1 MATSSMRQQTACR
14 TLAALGPLVLTAQQS
29 SPMAKTYGI
38 IVRRLHSGPQN
49 GRGANINWME
59 WARDHGNT
67 NVYGKAVVDAY
78 FSAKTNEEI
87 KAANEM
93 ALPEGYNNAIRA
105 LGQQVYALAK
115 HCVVE
120 GYKAKGVR
128 LPAMYMAYLSKKAQ
142 NTDAKTAGEPS
153 SSTSKL
159 EETQDLTEGAA
170 VSCDPATSEDKS
182 YLTDKEFDLV
192 KTHLADYKACGAQSN
207 SLTEDN
213 MIALGNLVGW
223 YVRVVP
229 NVGNGEEPLWHVVD
243 MHGSVRGIVP
253 TLPAELP
260 SIEYFGNLFI
270 QPFNFVTIPL

>member
-1 MATSSMRQQTACR
+1 
-14 TLAALGPLVLTAQQS
+14 
-29 SPMAKTYGI
+29 
-38 IVRRLHSGPQN
+38 
-49 GRGANINWME
+49 INWME

-142 NTDAKTAGEPS
+142 NTDAKTAGEPVS
-153 SSTSKL
+153 RAGTATLNQNTSNSLIGTVFKHF
-159 EETQDLTEGAA
+159 ETGRDTGF
-170 VSCDPATSEDKS
+170 DRGGGN
-182 YLTDKEFDLV
+182 KEFDLV